1 MNFRLCTGLAAIVCM
16 SLASCYPYNEN
27 SQKKKSHKGTEKT
40 APATPDEVKTKAE
53 EEAKKKA
60 AEELKQKEAAAN
72 TGSTENP
79 GNVTPPTDGPKPIEP
94 KRNDYPV
101 ASKVPGKDGYVFSPY
116 NNKIISVLDEQDR
129 PIASGTLVQ
138 DPTYKLSEKKF
149 FRVP

>member
-1 MNFRLCTGLAAIVCM
+1 MNFRLSTALAAILCM

-27 SQKKKSHKGTEKT
+27 SQKKKSTKGQEKT
-40 APATPDEVKTKAE
+40 ATATPEELKIKAD

-72 TGSTENP
+72 NGTTENP
-79 GNVTPPTDGPKPIEP
+79 GNVTPPSDGPKPTET
-94 KRNDYPV
+94 KRADYPV
-101 ASKVPGKDGYVFSPY
+101 ANRVPGKENHVFSPY
-116 NNKIISVLDEQDR
+116 NNKVISTLDEQNR

-138 DPTYKLSEKKF
+138 DPTYPLSEKKF